1 MSSRALVIFVFTVLA
16 AGSASVGCGGG
27 ETEPKLT
34 STPTPAATAT
44 PTPTPAVSPT
54 AVALPLDEY
63 LVLTLRID
71 ADFNRINADLAETLP
86 SLQEDPQEVLRASVE
101 LLQGFSQIF
110 GGAAERLSEVTP
122 PPEAEAYHRAL
133 VAIFRDFEDVGDE
146 LAAAG
151 ETGDPSRIL
160 ASALDLTAVAF
171 AFGEVEEQRQNLVIT
186 ALIAAGDDPLNSY
199 LISAA
204 EARRDVAAALAELGP
219 ELQDLLASGD
229 IGGSLAVLEELI
241 GKLEDF
247 EDRWQQLS
255 PPLEAQELHQRQ
267 LEVTAKQIEGELLV
281 LQFVQDQDEG
291 ALMAGLESLQ
301 EFSVQGGRLMA
312 DWDELLID
320 VLSR

>member
-1 MSSRALVIFVFTVLA
+1 MNPRALAFFVFVVLA

-34 STPTPAATAT
+34 ATPAPTAMA
-44 PTPTPAVSPT
+44 TPTPAVSPT

-71 ADFNRINADLAETLP
+71 ADFNRINSDLAETLP
-86 SLQEDPQEVLRASVE
+86 SLQEDPQEVLRVSVE

-160 ASALDLTAVAF
+160 ASMLDLTAVASG
-171 AFGEVEEQRQNLVIT
+171 FGEVEEQRQNLVIT

-204 EARRDVAAALAELGP
+204 EARRDVLAALAELGP
-219 ELQDLLASGD
+219 ALQDLLALGD

-267 LEVTAKQIEGELLV
+267 LEVTAKQIEGELLL

-291 ALMAGLESLQ
+291 TLMAGLESLQ